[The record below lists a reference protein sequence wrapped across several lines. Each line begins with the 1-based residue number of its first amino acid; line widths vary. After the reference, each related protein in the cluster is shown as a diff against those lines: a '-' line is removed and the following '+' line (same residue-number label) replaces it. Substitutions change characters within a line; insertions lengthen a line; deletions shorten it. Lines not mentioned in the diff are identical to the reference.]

1 MQALFKLNMVC
12 RLENLFQT
20 LYAYFSESPKKHLE
34 FNKLVEI
41 METQGNKLL
50 KNVKIRWISMLELVK
65 RVMREYCILMVKMAL
80 DFIKNIYV
88 KVNFELLYG
97 LAILLPLLM
106 KMNDLM
112 KLAQVLN
119 AFAFLLCGSKK
130 TLLGIFVIKFCGF

>member
-106 KMNDLM
+106 EMNDLM
-112 KLAQVLN
+112 KLDQV
-119 AFAFLLCGSKK
+119 
-130 TLLGIFVIKFCGF
+130 